1 MYQMY
6 PSICQLRD
14 GLTSKTCSQ
23 KSVSSLS
30 YYLQQDPPCRIR
42 YTNQAEGES
51 CMHVYVTQHVRMRM
65 L

>member
-14 GLTSKTCSQ
+14 GLTSKTCSH
-23 KSVSSLS
+23 
-30 YYLQQDPPCRIR
+30 LQQDPLCRIR